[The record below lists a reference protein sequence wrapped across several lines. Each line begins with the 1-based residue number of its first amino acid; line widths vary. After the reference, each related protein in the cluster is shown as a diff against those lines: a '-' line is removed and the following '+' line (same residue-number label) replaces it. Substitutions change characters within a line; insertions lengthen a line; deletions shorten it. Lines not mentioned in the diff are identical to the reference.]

1 MERRRFVRVA
11 AAVACAIKRRAG
23 QRRKRQPRRLPRA
36 IRAAALLAQLA
47 FASAQVNR
55 ASVLRN
61 LYEVT
66 GGANWSRSDNWLQ
79 GDPCSYTAPWA
90 SSSRYDCVTQAFVA
104 ERQPVCCQQLD
115 GALQVVKLD
124 LADNGLRGTLPTVL
138 GMLTALRLL
147 VLDDNQL
154 SGTLPTEIGKL
165 ANLQVL
171 WLQYNQLS
179 GVLPT
184 ELANLEKLEPVQSS
198 CLLSPNRFGCV
209 DAMAPPNRACNASAL
224 AWTSASGYLPAPG
237 EKGSCYN
244 GTWTDPG
251 AVVVEAEE
259 GGAGG
264 GVGGSTA
271 VTTVVALVVVA
282 ISLVV
287 LREVWRRVRNW
298 RRRRAL
304 LKKGGVVEDEQEM
317 EMRAQREQLANLT
330 DVNTAEANQLASSAS
345 RRTSDNTRAERW
357 GRRGRKETRTSK
369 PTDASLAEP
378 SESVGRARA
387 DRTSLQE
394 VSVEVSEPN
403 RAAA

>member
-1 MERRRFVRVA
+1 MLVH
-11 AAVACAIKRRAG
+11 
-23 QRRKRQPRRLPRA
+23 
-36 IRAAALLAQLA
+36 
-47 FASAQVNR
+47 
-55 ASVLRN
+55 
-61 LYEVT
+61 
-66 GGANWSRSDNWLQ
+66 
-79 GDPCSYTAPWA
+79 APWA

-298 RRRRAL
+298 RRRRAA
-304 LKKGGVVEDEQEM
+304 QEGRRRRG
-317 EMRAQREQLANLT
+317 RAGDGDASQREQLANLT
-330 DVNTAEANQLASSAS
+330 DVNSAEANQLARRRRGAPPTTRAPSGGAAEGARRRERASPTRTRRSLSRRRASGARGRTARRCRRSAS
-345 RRTSDNTRAERW
+345 R
-357 GRRGRKETRTSK
+357 
-369 PTDASLAEP
+369 
-378 SESVGRARA
+378 
-387 DRTSLQE
+387 
-394 VSVEVSEPN
+394 
-403 RAAA
+403 

>member
-1 MERRRFVRVA
+1 M
-11 AAVACAIKRRAG
+11 
-23 QRRKRQPRRLPRA
+23 QPRRLPRA

-124 LADNGLRGTLPTVL
+124 LADNGLRGTLPAVL
-138 GMLTALRLL
+138 GMLTR
-147 VLDDNQL
+147 
-154 SGTLPTEIGKL
+154 SGCSCSTTTSCRDAATEIGKL

-304 LKKGGVVEDEQEM
+304 LKKGGVVEDEQVM

-330 DVNTAEANQLASSAS
+330 DVNSAEANQLASSAS

-357 GRRGRKETRTSK
+357 GRRERKETRTSK
-369 PTDASLAEP
+369 PNADASLAEP

-387 DRTSLQE
+387 DRTSRQE